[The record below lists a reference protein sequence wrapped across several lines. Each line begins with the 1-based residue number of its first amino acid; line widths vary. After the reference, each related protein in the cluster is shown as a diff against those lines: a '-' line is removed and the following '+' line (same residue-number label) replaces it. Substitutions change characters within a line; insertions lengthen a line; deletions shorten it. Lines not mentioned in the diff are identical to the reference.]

1 MSAEDLFAAAE
12 AIRAAATKRHAWL
25 ADRALVGIGWATVEL
40 DRAAREVGGGLP
52 GAWVTGP
59 PDRLLGAST
68 RLRSTG
74 RDGVTLV
81 LLEPDTEGRLAASLA
96 RFGEGVAAVYLAAER
111 RAGHNVGGAVELS
124 RPEPGPLGLGRLVSG
139 APAWGPNV
147 IVLVGIAE
155 SSPGHQRSRWATSS
169 SDLRPPAFGGRTRSA
184 GSAG

>member
-12 AIRAAATKRHAWL
+12 AIRAAAAKRHAWL
-25 ADRALVGIGWATVEL
+25 ADLALVGIGWATVEL

-68 RLRSTG
+68 RLRPTG

-111 RAGHNVGGAVELS
+111 RAGHDGAGGPADLS

-155 SSPGHQRSRWATSS
+155 SSPGSPALAVG
-169 SDLRPPAFGGRTRSA
+169 DLVE
-184 GSAG
+184 